1 MPAIL
6 PMTMNRRTFGHLLA
20 GGLGL
25 TVASRAAQT
34 SSTSPGG
41 STAVGLPALVNGS
54 IQISGSSTLPDP
66 RESGIE
72 HVVVVTMENR
82 SFDHFFGWIPGAD
95 GRQAGLQYTDNN
107 GLTHS
112 TYPLAPDYT
121 GCGHPDPDH
130 SYGPDRV
137 AYDNGAMD
145 GFLRAGANDIYA
157 IGYYTE
163 TDIPLYAALAKNYTV
178 CDRYFA
184 SFLGPTFPNRLFL
197 WAGQTDRIDDSVT
210 LTSLPTIF
218 DRLADAGVSHQYY
231 FNNVPALAFWGL
243 KYLSSTSP
251 FLTFL
256 ASAAAGILP
265 AVSFVDP
272 IFTVLDDGTGNDDH
286 PHADIRNGE
295 AFLSTI
301 IRALTASPK
310 WGNTVLIINFDEWGG
325 FFEHVAPP
333 RAVAPNNVDPDQ
345 IDGQVLLGFRL
356 PVVIASPFTRNTGAS
371 PAVSSVVFDHTSV
384 LKLIEWRWGL
394 QPLTTRD
401 SSAQIGN
408 PAAIM
413 NFQSPDSSVPEL
425 PLATPVLAPPCFE
438 GGIFSSSSQ
447 ATVKT
452 ITPEASRHWISPW
465 AALAS
470 TPTVQQWARHPRF
483 ARKPAP

>member
-1 MPAIL
+1 VANYKIGLNPGLFEIL
-6 PMTMNRRTFGHLLA
+6 
-20 GGLGL
+20 
-25 TVASRAAQT
+25 
-34 SSTSPGG
+34 
-41 STAVGLPALVNGS
+41 
-54 IQISGSSTLPDP
+54 
-66 RESGIE
+66 
-72 HVVVVTMENR
+72 
-82 SFDHFFGWIPGAD
+82 
-95 GRQAGLQYTDNN
+95 
-107 GLTHS
+107 
-112 TYPLAPDYT
+112 
-121 GCGHPDPDH
+121 
-130 SYGPDRV
+130 
-137 AYDNGAMD
+137 
-145 GFLRAGANDIYA
+145 LRCRD
-157 IGYYTE
+157 
-163 TDIPLYAALAKNYTV
+163 V
-178 CDRYFA
+178 R
-184 SFLGPTFPNRLFL
+184 
-197 WAGQTDRIDDSVT
+197 
-210 LTSLPTIF
+210 
-218 DRLADAGVSHQYY
+218 
-231 FNNVPALAFWGL
+231 
-243 KYLSSTSP
+243 
-251 FLTFL
+251 
-256 ASAAAGILP
+256 
-265 AVSFVDP
+265 
-272 IFTVLDDGTGNDDH
+272 H

-301 IRALTASPK
+301 IRVLTASPK
-310 WGNTVLIINFDEWGG
+310 WRNTVLIINFDEWGG

-371 PAVSSVVFDHTSV
+371 EQVSSVVFDHTSV

-438 GGIFSSSSQ
+438 GGIFSSSSSQ

-470 TPTVQQWARHPRF
+470 TPTVQQWAWHPRF